1 MFRYW
6 NYYKNGELMI
16 QDKKQLEDT
25 LKSLIKWYINV
36 HQLSVT
42 SVNEIDQS
50 FEYTLMW
57 FHNEIATPYIK
68 MRKQRRQGRR
78 EAT

>member
-1 MFRYW
+1 
-6 NYYKNGELMI
+6 MI
-16 QDKKQLEDT
+16 KDKADLENTFKD
-25 LKSLIKWYINV
+25 LIKWYINV

-50 FEYTLMW
+50 LENTLSF
-57 FHNEIATPYIK
+57 FHNEIASPYIK
-68 MRKQRRQGRR
+68 MRRSKRQGRK